1 MPSTLRAGREFGS
14 KNGFNGESG
23 RGESEVDRA
32 VHRIEGP
39 AAAVLDVGSFSA
51 RLVVL
56 EPGGSPIDP
65 ALTHQTRLRLDREL
79 DDDGRLSKCGIA
91 AIAKAVANGMDCARE
106 HGVKDVFPLATSSIR
121 DAVNSREAVR
131 EVARETGVE
140 LRFLSGRREAELTYV
155 GARRWYGAS
164 GGPLL
169 ALDIGGGTVELSAGA
184 GEQATFA
191 RSLPLGA
198 RSVTRD
204 WLPAEPPVRSKQVRA
219 LRDHVL
225 EEVAAALG
233 DVKAELAEHRVVGCS
248 KVLRQLARL
257 AGDRPGK
264 ARELH
269 LDDVRAWIPRLS
281 AMPFARRAQ
290 LPGISRQR
298 AQQALGGAVVAEA
311 LLTVAGGKMTI
322 CPWSTRDGLL
332 LTLLDQLT
340 DATGKQRSR
349 PAA

>member
-1 MPSTLRAGREFGS
+1 MR
-14 KNGFNGESG
+14 K
-23 RGESEVDRA
+23 
-32 VHRIEGP
+32 IEGLS
-39 AAAVLDVGSFSA
+39 AAVLDVGSFSA

-56 EPGGSPIDP
+56 EPGGSPMDP
-65 ALTHQTRLRLDREL
+65 VLTHQTRLRLDREL
-79 DDDGRLSKCGIA
+79 DDEGRLSRSGV
-91 AIAKAVANGMDCARE
+91 KAVAAAVRTGMEVARE
-106 HGVKDVFPLATSSIR
+106 HGVQDVFPLATSSIR
-121 DAVNSREAVR
+121 DAVNAREAVR
-131 EVARETGVE
+131 EVAGETGVE

-155 GARRWYGAS
+155 GARRWYGAA

-169 ALDIGGGTVELSAGA
+169 ALDIGGGTVELSAGS

-219 LRDHVL
+219 LRDHAL

-233 DVKAELAEHRVVGCS
+233 DVKDELAEHRVAGCS

-257 AGDRPGK
+257 AGDRPGRT
-264 ARELH
+264 RELH
-269 LDDVRAWIPRLS
+269 LEDVREWIPRLS
-281 AMPFARRAQ
+281 AMPSARRAQ

-298 AQQALGGAVVAEA
+298 AQQALGGAIVAEA

-340 DATGKQRSR
+340 DATGKKWSR

>member
-1 MPSTLRAGREFGS
+1 M
-14 KNGFNGESG
+14 
-23 RGESEVDRA
+23 
-32 VHRIEGP
+32 
-39 AAAVLDVGSFSA
+39 AAVLDVGSFSA

-56 EPGGSPIDP
+56 EPGGSPLEP
-65 ALTHQTRLRLDREL
+65 VLTHQTRLRLDREL
-79 DDDGRLSKCGIA
+79 DDDGRLSPGGIA
-91 AIAKAVANGMDCARE
+91 AISTAVSSGVEMARE

-121 DAVNSREAVR
+121 DAVNAREAVR
-131 EVARETGVE
+131 VVSRDTGVE

-155 GARRWYGAS
+155 GARRWYGAAE
-164 GGPLL
+164 GPLL
-169 ALDIGGGTVELSAGA
+169 VLDIGGGTVELSAGA
-184 GEQATFA
+184 GGQATFA

-225 EEVAAALG
+225 EEVAGALG

-264 ARELH
+264 TRELQ
-269 LDDVRAWIPRLS
+269 LDDIRAWIPRLA
-281 AMPFARRAQ
+281 AMPSARRAQ
-290 LPGISRQR
+290 LPGISRRR

-311 LLTVAGGKMTI
+311 LLTVAGDRMTI

-340 DATGKQRSR
+340 GATGKHSR

>member
-1 MPSTLRAGREFGS
+1 MG
-14 KNGFNGESG
+14 
-23 RGESEVDRA
+23 
-32 VHRIEGP
+32 
-39 AAAVLDVGSFSA
+39 VLDVGSFSA

-56 EPGGSPIDP
+56 EPGGSPLDP
-65 ALTHQTRLRLDREL
+65 ALTHQTRLRLDRSLNDEGQL
-79 DDDGRLSKCGIA
+79 CARGIG
-91 AIAKAVANGMDCARE
+91 AISAAVAEGMAVARE
-106 HGVKDVFPLATSSIR
+106 HGVREVFPLATSSIR
-121 DAVNSREAVR
+121 DAANAAEVVR
-131 EVARETGVE
+131 RVARDTGVE

-155 GARRWYGAS
+155 GARRWYGAAA
-164 GGPLL
+164 GPLL
-169 ALDIGGGTVELSAGA
+169 ALDIGGGTVELSSGA

-204 WLPAEPPVRSKQVRA
+204 WFPAEPPVRGKQVRA
-219 LRDHVL
+219 LREHVL
-225 EEVAAALG
+225 AEVTDALS
-233 DVKAELAEHRVVGCS
+233 DATAELVEHRVVGCS

-264 ARELH
+264 ERELH
-269 LDDVRAWIPRLS
+269 LDDLRAWIPRLA
-281 AMPFARRAQ
+281 AMPSSRRAK

-311 LLTVAGGKMTI
+311 LLTVSGGTVAI

-332 LTLLDQLT
+332 LTLLDRLT
-340 DATGKQRSR
+340 DGTTGKRQSR